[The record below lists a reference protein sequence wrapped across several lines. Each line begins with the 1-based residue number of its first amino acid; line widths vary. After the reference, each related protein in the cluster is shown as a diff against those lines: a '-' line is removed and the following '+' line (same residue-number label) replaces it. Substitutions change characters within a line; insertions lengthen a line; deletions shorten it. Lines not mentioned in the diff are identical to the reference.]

1 MSDAVPGPYVPYQ
14 AYKARN
20 SWLLATAAA
29 AD

>member
-1 MSDAVPGPYVPYQ
+1 MSDAAPAPYVPYQ

-29 AD
+29 G